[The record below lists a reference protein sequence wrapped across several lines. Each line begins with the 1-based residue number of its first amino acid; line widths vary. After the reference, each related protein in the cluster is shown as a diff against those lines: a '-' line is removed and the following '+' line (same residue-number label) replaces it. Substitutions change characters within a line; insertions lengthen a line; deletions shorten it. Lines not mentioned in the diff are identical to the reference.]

1 MDTRVVMGQEALL
14 KTMESQKKK
23 HVAGRSSQANSM
35 LGGLALE
42 VPKTSSE
49 SQPRVTGPEQTKL
62 DTGQGVQDLTPQI

>member
-1 MDTRVVMGQEALL
+1 MESDYKEPETMDTRVVMGQEALL

-49 SQPRVTGPEQTKL
+49 SQPRVTGPEI
-62 DTGQGVQDLTPQI
+62 GRAHV